1 MTISKISG
9 QKMHGKMLRTHPI
22 VEEMGEVRVKID
34 IKIIVV
40 VKKAL
45 GLFEGMVP
53 VNTLV
58 EINDIWYSKV
68 SDEIYRITLL
78 NNSWH

>member
-1 MTISKISG
+1 
-9 QKMHGKMLRTHPI
+9 MHGKMLRTHPI